1 MFFVPSESSL
11 TGLYLE
17 ASCAGLCDWLAYL
30 SSNNFAAIA
39 SFLSY
44 SVKLRTA
51 LEP

>member
-1 MFFVPSESSL
+1 MLFVLSESSL
-11 TGLYLE
+11 ADIYLKGV
-17 ASCAGLCDWLAYL
+17 CGDWDWLGQI

-39 SFLSY
+39 SPLSY